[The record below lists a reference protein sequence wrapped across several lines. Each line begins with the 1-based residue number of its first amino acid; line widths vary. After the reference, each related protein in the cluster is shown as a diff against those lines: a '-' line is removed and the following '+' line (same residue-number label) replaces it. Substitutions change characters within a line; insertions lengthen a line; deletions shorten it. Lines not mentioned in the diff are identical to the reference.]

1 MQLVPYSERIS
12 SVAPSAIRE
21 ILKVTQDP
29 TVISFA
35 AGNPATESFPAKE
48 FSDIIS
54 KILAEEP
61 GVALQYG
68 ISEGYLPL
76 RNTLKKRLL
85 DKYGIGRSFDDTI
98 IVTGGQQGIEMT
110 AKTLLN
116 EGDTLVCEEPS
127 FIGALNAFRSFNVT
141 LKSSPVEPDGMDM
154 DKLEDILKN
163 DNKVKLVYVIPT
175 FQNPS
180 GRVMSLEKRKQ
191 LLALA
196 DRYNF
201 MILEDNPYYDL
212 RYEGEVVPTIKSLDE
227 NGRVIYCGS
236 FSKVLAPG
244 IRVGYVT
251 APDWMISK
259 LTVAKQLSDVHTNLL
274 MQMVIYHY
282 LEEVGLDQQ
291 IEKIIKI
298 NRKKR
303 DLMLEGLEA
312 SCGDFMHIEKPE
324 GGLFLWATLPEG
336 FDGMRLCKIAGQYK
350 IAAVPG
356 SSFCVNDYDIYPAIR
371 LNFSLPNH
379 EQIEKGCAYFG
390 KACEAYQKEMR

>member
-1 MQLVPYSERIS
+1 MQFIPYSQRIS
-12 SVAPSAIRE
+12 TVAPSAIRE

-29 TVISFA
+29 SVISFA
-35 AGNPATESFPAKE
+35 AGNPATESFPAQQ
-48 FSDIIS
+48 FSDIIT
-54 KILAEEP
+54 KILAEQP

-76 RNTLKKRLL
+76 RNVLKKRLL

-127 FIGALNAFRSFNVT
+127 FIGALNAFRSYNVT
-141 LKSSPVEPDGMDM
+141 LKSAPVEPDGMDM
-154 DKLEDILKN
+154 DKLEAILKN
-163 DNKVKLVYVIPT
+163 DDKVKLVYVIPT

-191 LLALA
+191 LLDLA
-196 DRYNF
+196 ERYNF

-212 RYEGEVVPTIKSLDE
+212 RYEGEAVPTIKSLDD

-251 APDWMISK
+251 APDWMIGK

-274 MQMVIYHY
+274 MQMVIHTY
-282 LEEVGLDQQ
+282 LETVGLDQQ
-291 IEKIIKI
+291 IEKIIAI

-303 DLMLEGLEA
+303 DLMLEGLQA
-312 SCGDFMHIEKPE
+312 SCGDFMHIEKPA

-336 FDGMRLCKIAGQYK
+336 YDGMRLCKIAGQYK
-350 IAAVPG
+350 VAAVPG
-356 SSFCVNDYDIYPAIR
+356 SSFCVEEYDAYPALR
-371 LNFSLPNH
+371 LNFSLPTA

-390 KACEAYQKEMR
+390 KACEAYRKEMR

>member
-1 MQLVPYSERIS
+1 MDYSFSDKLANLR
-12 SVAPSAIRE
+12 PSAIRE
-21 ILKVTQDP
+21 IFKSLTDP
-29 TVISFA
+29 SIISFA
-35 AGNPATESFPAKE
+35 AGNPSPESFPTEALA
-48 FSDIIS
+48 DIAADIF
-54 KILAEEP
+54 KTQPAA
-61 GVALQYG
+61 ALQYS
-68 ISEGYLPL
+68 ITEGYPPL
-76 RNTLKKRLL
+76 REAIASRQKAKF
-85 DKYGIGRSFDDTI
+85 GIGRDFDTTI
-98 IVTGGQQGIEMT
+98 VVSGGQQGIEL
-110 AKTLLN
+110 ACKAFCN
-116 EGDTLVCEEPS
+116 EGDVVLCEEPS

-371 LNFSLPNH
+371 LNFSLPTH
-379 EQIEKGCAYFG
+379 EQIEQGCAYFG